1 MSLFQQ
7 ALEGSESLKSEF
19 LGETYPYW
27 SQIKNP
33 ESIGMSDNGDLGTL
47 GRDISGLISY
57 TEVLVTGQSEASA
70 TGGPLG
76 NKFFL
81 KTGGMCMDQST
92 KQKVPRSIYVDN
104 VPDGNIP
111 FISSGMGQNFS
122 SAKGL
127 IPGTMS
133 NMNRLNPSG
142 LLSAFMSGSEPDCK
156 QVTLEVR
163 KKDNNWSPSSESA
176 YVTLVDIANQKLEG
190 FSNIEKEKGSP
201 KLPDDPIVQIYFA
214 SLGMLGIYVLYC
226 IMKKRANR

>member
-1 MSLFQQ
+1 MSLFQKAMQ
-7 ALEGSESLKSEF
+7 SSESIKAEF

-27 SQIKNP
+27 DQIKNP
-33 ESIGMSDNGDLGTL
+33 ESMGMSDKGDLPTL
-47 GRDISGLISY
+47 GKDIGGLINY
-57 TEVLVTGQSEASA
+57 VEVLVTGESDASK

-81 KTGGMCMDQST
+81 KTGGMCMDQAT

-122 SAKGL
+122 SARGL

-142 LLSAFMSGSEPDCK
+142 LMSAFMAGSEPACK

-163 KKDNNWSPSSESA
+163 KQGNGWAPSGESA

-190 FSNIEKEKGSP
+190 FSNVENDKGSP
-201 KLPDDPIVQIYFA
+201 KLPEDPVVQVYFA
-214 SLGMLGIYVLYC
+214 GLGMIGIYVLYC
-226 IMKKRANR
+226 IMKKRSHR

>member
-7 ALEGSESLKSEF
+7 ALEGADSLKSEF

-27 SQIKNP
+27 SQIKKP
-33 ESIGMSDNGDLGTL
+33 EDIGMSDRGDLATL
-47 GRDISGLISY
+47 ASDIGGLISY

-81 KTGGMCMDQST
+81 KTGGMCIDQST
-92 KQKVPRSIYVDN
+92 KQKVSRSIYVDN

-142 LLSAFMSGSEPDCK
+142 LMSAFMAGSEPDCK

-163 KKDNNWSPSSESA
+163 KKGNNWSPSSESA
-176 YVTLVDIANQKLEG
+176 YVTLIDIANQKLEG
-190 FSNIEKEKGSP
+190 FANIEKESSI

-226 IMKKRANR
+226 IMKKRATR